1 MTIFKI
7 TGCFTMADENKRF
20 IMPGDEIGTSEEYIA
35 GEGTYEKNGMIIA
48 SNTGFLDIDMN
59 EMVVRVIPAT
69 STPVL
74 LKVSDLVYGV
84 IFDNKGA
91 MSIVDVVK
99 IIGSKRDISNG
110 DTQGSIH
117 ISKVTT
123 GFLKDLGEAFKIGDI
138 IRAKVIQVDP
148 SLQLAT
154 YDSNLGVVLAN
165 CIECQVPLE
174 RRNNEL
180 ECPVCESR
188 YRKKLADDYG
198 AAKI

>member
-1 MTIFKI
+1 
-7 TGCFTMADENKRF
+7 MADENKRF